1 MDSRLI
7 RRPTLDFVSGRSPC
21 LLTLNASSRRQ
32 QSSYRRSKQRL
43 NIAPDPSFLVSK
55 DSPKQDHIIFNPPS
69 SAPSVYHTPL
79 KFLPKEDKRRQ
90 LLAATASKLKPS
102 SSVLGPVLHPQ
113 KVPHHH
119 LSEED
124 IAEIFRL
131 YRKEPGEWTN
141 TKLARKFNCSS
152 LFISICLSRAGMDE
166 ENSVRKAE
174 VAAQAQARRDAWGPR
189 RRKARED
196 RFKRFEMAKR
206 GD

>member
-7 RRPTLDFVSGRSPC
+7 RRPILDFVSGRSPC
-21 LLTLNASSRRQ
+21 LLTLNTSRRQ

-43 NIAPDPSFLVSK
+43 NIAPHPSFLPSQ

-90 LLAATASKLKPS
+90 LLAATALKLKPS
-102 SSVLGPVLHPQ
+102 SAVLAPVLQPQ

-119 LSEED
+119 LSEKD

-152 LFISICLSRAGMDE
+152 LFISICLSQAGLGMD
-166 ENSVRKAE
+166 NSARKAE
-174 VAAQAQARRDAWGPR
+174 VAAKLQARKDAWGPR

-196 RFKRFEMAKR
+196 KAKRFEMAKR